1 MPRLGAPGPHPPASG
16 GEGESRPAGVAV
28 PPRPSPR
35 RGRGGRRGAVWLRA
49 GTFAAVLAAWGW
61 FLRGQLDELRRYP
74 WQVEPAPFVG
84 GALWG
89 AVYFAGLALC
99 WTLLLRTMGGAAR
112 AVPLAAGAHIWLSTM
127 LARYV
132 PGNVWHIV
140 GRVAL
145 ADRLGVS
152 RGQVMA
158 SATVEQLLTLMGAL
172 ALFGL
177 SLPLWRGGA
186 GPEAWLL
193 LLVPAGLALLHPR
206 ALGAMMAWAAL
217 RLGRPE
223 LAWPYAYPT
232 MLGML
237 GAYAVANL
245 AAGAALYVIV
255 GALAPVGPGQAAFL
269 AGVAALSW
277 AVGYLSFL
285 TPSGLGVREAALA
298 ALLAQAFPLPVALAA
313 SLAHRLALTLGEAIA
328 VAASFMYT
336 TAARARPEGRE
347 ERP

>member
-1 MPRLGAPGPHPPASG
+1 MTRHCGGALLRSPWLRLGALAVV
-16 GEGESRPAGVAV
+16 AGSWA
-28 PPRPSPR
+28 
-35 RGRGGRRGAVWLRA
+35 
-49 GTFAAVLAAWGW
+49 W
-61 FLRGQLDELRRYP
+61 FLWGQLDELRRYP
-74 WQVEPAPFVG
+74 WQLEPAPFAA

-89 AVYFAGLALC
+89 AVYFAGLAVC

-112 AVPLAAGAHIWLSTM
+112 AVPLGAGAHIWLSTM

-145 ADRLGVS
+145 AGRLGVS
-152 RGQVMA
+152 RGQVAA

-172 ALFGL
+172 AVFGL

-206 ALGAMMAWAAL
+206 ILGALMGWAAR

-232 MLGML
+232 MLGLL
-237 GAYAVANL
+237 GAYALANL
-245 AAGAALYVIV
+245 AAGVALYVIV
-255 GALAPVGPGQAAFL
+255 GALDRVEPGQAAFL
-269 AGVAALSW
+269 AGAAALAW
-277 AVGYLSFL
+277 ALGYLSFL

-298 ALLAQAFPLPVALAA
+298 ALLAQALPLPVALAA
-313 SLAHRLALTLGEAIA
+313 SLAHRLALTLGEVIA
-328 VAASFMYT
+328 VAASFMLT
-336 TAARARPEGRE
+336 TAARAQRERRE
-347 ERP
+347 ERR